1 MSVSNLILDI
11 KRKAQLGQNQ
21 QTITNADI
29 VDLANRELQTYLT
42 PKLIAVQER
51 YFAAFA
57 EYTITP
63 SRRRYRIPA
72 RCIGG
77 RVLDVVFVQSGIEY
91 RLPRLHP
98 TSDVR
103 LDPGFIISG
112 RDIVLCGDV
121 LSGVLRIYYQLRPS
135 TLVEAATSFSISAVS
150 SSNIASTAPAGTFDV
165 VATSGLGQIAIPN
178 AISSGSSVMT
188 GSSDWVIPQDL
199 TSFAYVGDVA
209 KIAGQTNIVPL
220 PLELHDVLAFRC
232 AMRLKQMQGLNEEMQ
247 VIASMT
253 EQLERNAFDLITP
266 RSENAEKSID
276 PKDLLGGW
284 Y

>member
-63 SRRRYRIPA
+63 NRRRYRIPA

-77 RVLDVVFVQSGIEY
+77 RVLDVVLVQSGIEY

-135 TLVEAATSFSISAVS
+135 TLVEAATSFAISAVS

-188 GSSDWVIPQDL
+188 GSSDWVLPQDL
-199 TSFAYVGDVA
+199 TNFAYVGDVA
-209 KIAGQTNIVPL
+209 KTAGQTNIVPL